1 MIKKAKQ
8 LPFVLSLLVL
18 YGCPDEEGMKTN
30 SFIINNE
37 TSQNMKVKIY
47 EKSSGNLLSETT
59 FLDPNTPFGFVI
71 NDGSLQL
78 LEDFVPL
85 YPNPIGDSA
94 IIVLGDRYLIYSYDQ
109 DNRIFIPNER
119 NIFRISN
126 YAQETPTIYTMEL
139 TQEDYDNAIPC
150 TVEICGE

>member
-1 MIKKAKQ
+1 
-8 LPFVLSLLVL
+8 
-18 YGCPDEEGMKTN
+18 
-30 SFIINNE
+30 
-37 TSQNMKVKIY
+37 MKVKIY